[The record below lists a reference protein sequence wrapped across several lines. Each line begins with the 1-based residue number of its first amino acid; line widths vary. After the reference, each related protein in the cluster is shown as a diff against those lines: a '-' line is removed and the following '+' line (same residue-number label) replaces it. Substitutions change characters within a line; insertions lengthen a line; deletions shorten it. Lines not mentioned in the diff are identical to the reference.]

1 MKTIIIKAV
10 ILTDGD
16 NYLIHGS
23 SDETPEVMFKA
34 ASPLWAFDPSKETAH
49 YVEIPVNL
57 RELEEA
63 PFPDVPTSG

>member
-23 SDETPEVMFKA
+23 SDETPEAMFKA
-34 ASPLWAFDPSKETAH
+34 ASPIWAFDPSKETAH
-49 YVEIPVNL
+49 YVEIPVDL
-57 RELEEA
+57 RELESTPPA
-63 PFPDVPTSG
+63 DVPVSG